1 MDGPDA
7 EENRPSSPPL
17 AQEASPSAA
26 GVVVS
31 SVTPSAAGGPSALPL
46 ATGMDGVVGS
56 PVTPAAVR
64 AAPMLSAQ
72 ADFINKLAR
81 RAVGLLPI
89 PRTNKRKGRSRLPGE
104 ASRQSRRLAGKKVEF
119 GPEDLERR
127 MKKKAMQSLDILDE
141 HEGIDQQAMDDYA
154 RLFGQPLSDPHVQAL
169 AALFNWSLPEELGP
183 GNEEIVAA

>member
-1 MDGPDA
+1 MTPPPMDGPDA

-31 SVTPSAAGGPSALPL
+31 SVTPSAARGPSALPL

-56 PVTPAAVR
+56 PVTPAAVG

-81 RAVGLLPI
+81 RAVGLLPV
-89 PRTNKRKGRSRLPGE
+89 PRTNKRKGRSRPPGE
-104 ASRQSRRLAGKKVEF
+104 ASRQSRQLAGKKVEF
-119 GPEDLERR
+119 GPED
-127 MKKKAMQSLDILDE
+127 
-141 HEGIDQQAMDDYA
+141 
-154 RLFGQPLSDPHVQAL
+154 
-169 AALFNWSLPEELGP
+169 
-183 GNEEIVAA
+183 